1 MKRSQ
6 VVAELDSLGLNLND
20 DDSHDVSTSE
30 SNDRTLRVL
39 DDSSICVL
47 QSGGSAYFEP
57 SDSATDYAQTSDSM
71 NSDCASCDSVTSD
84 SDGGQFKQNHKLK
97 RRSKTSDNRKVTA
110 VCWKF
115 YELVRKLFFVE
126 ICSQVKLKKNSLKE
140 R

>member
-47 QSGGSAYFEP
+47 QSDGGSAYFEP

-84 SDGGQFKQNHKLK
+84 SDGG
-97 RRSKTSDNRKVTA
+97 
-110 VCWKF
+110 
-115 YELVRKLFFVE
+115 
-126 ICSQVKLKKNSLKE
+126 
-140 R
+140 